1 MKKFI
6 RIFLFV
12 TFYFSTGITY
22 VYSDS
27 FEYNTYNN
35 HGVIGLINT
44 PTARFHEA
52 GSYGINAY
60 NGSPDQKVTIT
71 SSPYD
76 WLEASLFYSNI
87 KENPIDCSFKT
98 CRKDKGFN
106 FKFRLKEEGILP
118 ALALGINDIGGT
130 GLYNS
135 EYLVASYG
143 INKLDMHFGIG
154 WGSLNGVP
162 KLKNPL
168 TFLSDSFNERPI
180 SRDDKGGAFQPNTYF
195 SNEEITPFYGLSY
208 AVSPKI
214 LFKIE
219 YDPTLTP
226 GDQIGYEVPD
236 SRTTFGFEY
245 LVNNNF
251 TLGVAAER
259 ENYISSNFH
268 INRTYFLI
276 KKHMNTKR
284 FLSKTMIM

>member
-60 NGSPDQKVTIT
+60 NGTPDQKVTIT

-118 ALALGINDIGGT
+118 ALALGINDIGI
-130 GLYNS
+130 
-135 EYLVASYG
+135 ASFQLANTIQSIPYQKNKSLG
-143 INKLDMHFGIG
+143 SFIIIDINTNNTAGIG
-154 WGSLNGVP
+154 
-162 KLKNPL
+162 
-168 TFLSDSFNERPI
+168 F
-180 SRDDKGGAFQPNTYF
+180 
-195 SNEEITPFYGLSY
+195 
-208 AVSPKI
+208 
-214 LFKIE
+214 IE
-219 YDPTLTP
+219 
-226 GDQIGYEVPD
+226 
-236 SRTTFGFEY
+236 
-245 LVNNNF
+245 
-251 TLGVAAER
+251 
-259 ENYISSNFH
+259 
-268 INRTYFLI
+268 
-276 KKHMNTKR
+276 
-284 FLSKTMIM
+284 